1 MALTHALMGRTLE
14 SGRFTRHDALL
25 EVTALGEIQT
35 AARIAA

>member
-1 MALTHALMGRTLE
+1 MALTHVLMGTLE